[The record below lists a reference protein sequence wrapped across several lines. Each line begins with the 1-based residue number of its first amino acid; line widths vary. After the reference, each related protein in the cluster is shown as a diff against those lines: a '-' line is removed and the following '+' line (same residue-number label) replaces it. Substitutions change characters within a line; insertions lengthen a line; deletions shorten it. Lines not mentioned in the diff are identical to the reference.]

1 MLGGTSDS
9 SQATGKPLRRGWSTG
24 ACATAGVVA
33 AHRLFVSGVK
43 PQRVQI
49 DLPQGRQAVF
59 SIFAAGLLT
68 DGAWAS
74 VIKDAGDDPD
84 VTDGAVI
91 NVRLRH
97 RADARGVFFARA
109 DGVGVVTRKGLPLA
123 VGEPAINPVPRAM
136 MRHALGHGKKRA
148 AWCIEVGI
156 EDGVRLARTT
166 WNPRLG
172 IQDGLSIL
180 GTRGTVIPYSC
191 SAWIHSIHRSV
202 DVALAEG
209 QCHLAAATGK
219 TSESVLLSRY
229 GFRHDTVI
237 EMGDFVG
244 GLVKYM
250 RRKDKVA
257 SLTICGGFGK
267 MAKLALGAFDLHS
280 KRNPLSIERLLGLLP
295 AERLSPSLRAAASA
309 GEVLSLIRD
318 ESFDLP
324 MRVAERAYRQ
334 LEPLVSF
341 PLRIIVIDRMGVV
354 IAGYPRA

>member
-1 MLGGTSDS
+1 MLSKPSDS
-9 SQATGKPLRRGWSTG
+9 SQAAKPLRRGWSTG
-24 ACATAGVVA
+24 ACATAAVVA
-33 AHRLFVSGVK
+33 AQRLFISGDK
-43 PQRVQI
+43 PKHVTI
-49 DLPQGRQAVF
+49 DLPQGRQASF
-59 SIFAAGLLT
+59 SIFAAGLLA

-84 VTDGAVI
+84 VTDGAI
-91 NVRLRH
+91 IKVRLRH
-97 RADARGVFFARA
+97 RADALGVFFARA

-136 MRHALGHGKKRA
+136 MQHALGDAEKMG
-148 AWCIEVGI
+148 AWHIEVGI

-191 SAWIHSIHRSV
+191 SAWIHSIHRSI

-209 QCHLAAATGK
+209 QYHLAAATGK
-219 TSESVLLSRY
+219 TSESVLLARY

-244 GLVKYM
+244 GLVKYV
-250 RRKDKVA
+250 RRQDKLA

-280 KRNPLSIERLLGLLP
+280 KRNPLSIERLVALLP
-295 AERLSPSLRAAASA
+295 TAQLAPQLLTALRAATSA
-309 GEVLSLIRD
+309 GEVLSL
-318 ESFDLP
+318 
-324 MRVAERAYRQ
+324 
-334 LEPLVSF
+334 
-341 PLRIIVIDRMGVV
+341 LRHQSCGFAA
-354 IAGYPRA
+354 AGGRTSLSAGASTAFLSCSSDCH